1 MRIGR
6 FIARFILYATLVAAI
21 VAAWV
26 TITVLKAPEPVMQ
39 AEALGSFSETIAG
52 ENQALFD
59 DRADALSELESYV
72 GIGAGRVSR
81 GPGAARIT
89 PRFEN
94 AQNAAS
100 QAVTGGIFTAAL
112 PSAAGMLISSPEL
125 DEILDTADAMYL
137 DSVEERTARL
147 VPFYIDAMALESDD
161 YYRYLGYRTLMR
173 TVDRDL
179 IRYRVHDSLYFQEFK
194 IDLYRG
200 IYDESHRELTNRRNT
215 ARVGAEA
222 IESELD
228 NYYGNILAGLV
239 SDFNTSLMEEETG
252 RTEILAA
259 AKMRDEIRSR
269 IAGFQPVGLGSSH
282 GIERTHMPDIGRL
295 TWLAG
300 ERDAMEFFG
309 EAASGDGSE

>member
-1 MRIGR
+1 MKTGR
-6 FIARFILYATLVAAI
+6 FIARFILYASLVAAI

-26 TITVLKAPEPVMQ
+26 TVTVLKAPEPVMQ
-39 AEALGSFSETIAG
+39 AEALGSFSETIAR
-52 ENQALFD
+52 ETRVLFD

-72 GIGAGRVSR
+72 GIGAGPISR
-81 GPGAARIT
+81 GPGPAPGT

-94 AQNAAS
+94 AQATAS

-125 DEILDTADAMYL
+125 DEILDTADAMYVT
-137 DSVEERTARL
+137 SVRYRTARL
-147 VPFYIDAMALESDD
+147 VPFYTDAMASESDD

-179 IRYRVHDSLYFQEFK
+179 IRYRELESLPFQESK
-194 IDLYRG
+194 MDLYRG
-200 IYDESHRELTNRRNT
+200 ISDESRRELTDQRNI

-222 IESELD
+222 VESELD
-228 NYYGNILAGLV
+228 NYYGNFLARLV
-239 SDFNTSLMEEETG
+239 GDFNARLMEQETG

-259 AKMRDEIRSR
+259 AQVRDEIRSR
-269 IAGFQPVGLGSSH
+269 IAGFRPVALGSSH
-282 GIERTHMPDIGRL
+282 SIERSQMPDIGRL

-300 ERDAMEFFG
+300 ERDALELYG